1 MDPAKVRFVTRGGTE
16 YTPESFDVE
25 SGDYVLSLVGG
36 QENDGQELYAVY
48 PKSDGGYYN
57 LGKLLVLS
65 YPSYRFSVKV
75 VSVGGGLP
83 SGEFSGI
90 RDYLSGFF
98 SRYGIACDV
107 SYDETD
113 YSDLELFDKGSGI
126 LSAYNSRMK
135 SFQRDYASTHEID
148 ASSSYLFIF
157 PESGHKGK
165 RDFSGF
171 MPRGCQFGYVFRQDF
186 RGFDSFCLAVVHEL
200 CHGRF
205 VLKHTFDSSYGL
217 VKGSTDN
224 LMDYTE
230 GASHLAKWQ
239 WDVIHD
245 PGVVMRI
252 FERDKD
258 GAIQGVPDPVCVQK
272 VFERFRAAYVNQS
285 KFVYPATGAPGWGHN
300 AKDITLLDGVTYK
313 SVYVKLFQD
322 MDLIPFEFD
331 KEIKQEYWYGKVMQ
345 IVVRDNLAAFHA
357 YLFPTR
363 DEWNGQ
369 MDALV
374 SKIMSESNRK
384 SLVELLTIL
393 PLSEYNRFSGA
404 EISNILAIL
413 LNGSLTEDWVSCV
426 NEEEILLEL
435 LKNVRAVDSKQFLHT
450 FEPVVISL
458 IKKLDGANR
467 DEALWIL
474 SDFIHRSFS
483 GDVNRV
489 TQYYMR
495 SDGSVYNHVFRW
507 SETLG
512 ADPLYDLTL
521 SSSSNKILV
530 SVRNDWW
537 FSDSKHLMELS
548 PYDFVGVEIES
559 GLKYRLPSSYQG
571 GDFLVM
577 PALLFHWLCEERNS
591 DEAWTRFYQ
600 GLDLG
605 FSLVTIGSYGAA
617 KTALQVGTTYTLG
630 MSLDYMIR
638 LGINSLVED
647 DFMTAVE
654 NTSLLDAN
662 WNAAT
667 MFISNSKMSV
677 ALNLS
682 RNFLK
687 RMIINKE
694 AFDESLES
702 GIKELLVFVII
713 NGFIDKSS
721 RYAIFITNALNKN
734 SKVVIA
740 KLRNYGVDKE
750 SIVELTK
757 LLLSV
762 SSQEAIRILEE
773 INLIYEEKK

>member
-1 MDPAKVRFVTRGGTE
+1 MTRGGTE
-16 YTPESFDVE
+16 YTPDGFDRE

-36 QENDGQELYAVY
+36 QENDGQELYALY
-48 PKSDGGYYN
+48 PKPGGGYYN
-57 LGKLLVLS
+57 LGKLLIVS

-171 MPRGCQFGYVFRQDF
+171 MPRGCQFGYVFREDF
-186 RGFDSFCLAVVHEL
+186 SSFNAFCIAAVHEL
-200 CHGRF
+200 CHGRLS
-205 VLKHTFDSSYGL
+205 LKHTFDASYGL
-217 VKGSTDN
+217 KQKSTDN

-230 GASHLAKWQ
+230 GATHLAKWQ
-239 WDVIHD
+239 WDLIHD
-245 PGVVMRI
+245 PGVVVRI

-682 RNFLK
+682 RNLLK
-687 RMIINKE
+687 NSFVDKKSIE
-694 AFDESLES
+694 TSLKDGVIQS
-702 GIKELLVFVII
+702 VII
-713 NGFIDKSS
+713 LFTNRLLPQSGK
-721 RYAIFITNALNKN
+721 YANLIKTNL
-734 SKVVIA
+734 SKHPRVVLA
-740 KLRNYGVDKE
+740 KLRNYGVEKE
-750 SIVELTK
+750 AIVELTK
-757 LLLSV
+757 LLFST
-762 SSQEAIRILEE
+762 SIIETTNIIKE
-773 INLIYEEKK
+773 IDLVYE

>member
-1 MDPAKVRFVTRGGTE
+1 MRFVTRGGTE
-16 YTPESFDVE
+16 YTPESFDGE

-83 SGEFSGI
+83 GGEYSVLS
-90 RDYLSGFF
+90 DYMKVFF

-135 SFQRDYASTHEID
+135 SFQRHYAETRTLDESC
-148 ASSSYLFIF
+148 SYLFIF
-157 PESGHKGK
+157 PRSGHKGK

-245 PGVVMRI
+245 PGVVVRL
-252 FERDKD
+252 FERDED
-258 GAIQGVPDPVCVQK
+258 GAIQGLPDPVCVQK

-285 KFVYPATGAPGWGHN
+285 RFVYPATGAPGWGHN
-300 AKDITLLDGVTYK
+300 AKDITLLDGITYK

-322 MDLIPFEFD
+322 MDLVPFEFD

-605 FSLVTIGSYGAA
+605 FSLVTMGSYGAA
-617 KTALQVGTTYTLG
+617 KTALQIGTTYTLG

-647 DFMTAVE
+647 EFLTAVE
-654 NTSLLDAN
+654 KTSLLDAN

-667 MFISNSKMSV
+667 MFISNSKMAAVLPCIREFSKEM
-677 ALNLS
+677 
-682 RNFLK
+682 F
-687 RMIINKE
+687 INKAE
-694 AFDESLES
+694 LVDGLRACIRSVFFVTISAKIFPAKGTYADLLRDVLKKYPRQTINKLKSF
-702 GIKELLVFVII
+702 GIEEH
-713 NGFIDKSS
+713 
-721 RYAIFITNALNKN
+721 AL
-734 SKVVIA
+734 
-740 KLRNYGVDKE
+740 
-750 SIVELTK
+750 VELTK
-757 LLLSV
+757 LLFV
-762 SSQEAIRILEE
+762 SPNDEALKQI
-773 INLIYEEKK
+773 INIINEK